1 MKKKT
6 MLKYR
11 PIYFF
16 IIILSSIGIITGRQY
31 YKNLTPEI
39 KTSIKTEI
47 NFQKSLENRA
57 NNLPKRAKQATKIFV
72 YSILI
77 LPAFLNVF
85 EIYMSSFSL
94 GIMFSVIAS
103 YKLKFKVI
111 YLLFYNLIPWFLTL
125 LLIKVSFTITKYL
138 IKYLFNKKDQDNKK
152 HLALILKKYLL
163 LSIILFIYEFLIL
176 IYSPTLNNYLLS
188 LI

>member
-57 NNLPKRAKQATKIFV
+57 NNLPKRAKQATKIFI

-111 YLLFYNLIPWFLTL
+111 YLLFYN
-125 LLIKVSFTITKYL
+125 
-138 IKYLFNKKDQDNKK
+138 K